1 MEKLNFGNKI
11 IPQNVKNFWHGFGIT
26 YYDQLCS
33 NLRKSHKIY
42 PFRTNLQLFSQFL
55 AFFTTWPNL
64 EKIYTSG
71 LNLKFMCQFLQL
83 IPKDVLKFK
92 ITGHD
97 ILSKF
102 CFLKYYI
109 VQRIVCRALFICR
122 TSRTSHSLEVY
133 VVSGM
138 HSRVLRARGSR
149 EADLCHAWISFF
161 TSTVCSFFGNFLPK
175 DPIIKNS

>member
-122 TSRTSHSLEVY
+122 TSRISHSLEVY

-138 HSRVLRARGSR
+138 HSRVLRARFTRSGFMSR
-149 EADLCHAWISFF
+149 VNFIFYFNRLFIFWKF
-161 TSTVCSFFGNFLPK
+161 STQWSHN
-175 DPIIKNS
+175 